1 MKNNLIILFSIL
13 LSGCITPISML
24 MVPDM
29 NDAKWVHQESKQ
41 EVPNEIALECLH
53 QASFK
58 VAGREFRVGDD
69 ETLDKLDEIFRHKGK
84 CLYEKGYVFKVEWFS
99 IYCDHYS
106 DLCDAYKEYR
116 RYF

>member
-41 EVPNEIALECLH
+41 EVSDEISWECLH

-58 VAGREFRVGDD
+58 VVGKEFSVGNGAAGEQ
-69 ETLDKLDEIFRHKGK
+69 LDEIFRHKGK

-99 IYCDHYS
+99 VYCDHNRR
-106 DLCDAYKEYR
+106 LCDAYKEYR